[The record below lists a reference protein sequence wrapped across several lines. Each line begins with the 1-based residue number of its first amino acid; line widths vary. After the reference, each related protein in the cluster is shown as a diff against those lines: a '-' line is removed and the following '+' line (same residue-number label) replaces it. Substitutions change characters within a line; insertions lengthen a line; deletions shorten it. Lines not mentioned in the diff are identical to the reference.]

1 MQYIIIC
8 FVAFF
13 GSGLTFFSGFGLGT
27 LLTPVFGLFFPIEIA
42 IGMTAIVHLLNNLF
56 KLVLVGKHAEINILM
71 RFGVPSVI
79 AAILGAWLLRGLG
92 ATPSITTWTWG
103 IHVYEV
109 TYTKVVIGILLIFFA
124 LFEIVPK
131 LKNLSFDKKY
141 LPLGG
146 FLSGFFGGLSGNQGA
161 LRSAFLMRAGLEKT
175 QFIATG
181 VIVACGID
189 ISRLAIYA
197 PKMQTALQA
206 ADSINIVLYATIS
219 AFLGAYLG
227 NKYLKKITIQTLQN
241 FVAFALL
248 LFGVALCVGIL

>member
-1 MQYIIIC
+1 METIIIC
-8 FVAFF
+8 LVAFL

-56 KLVLVGKHAEINILM
+56 KLVLVGRHAEKNILI
-71 RFGVPSVI
+71 RFGIPSVV
-79 AAILGAWLLRGLG
+79 AAILGAWVLRGLG
-92 ATPSITTWTWG
+92 ATPSVASWTWG
-103 IHVYEV
+103 ATLHEI
-109 TYTKVVIGILLIFFA
+109 TYTKIIIGILLIFFA
-124 LFEIVPK
+124 LFEIVPT
-131 LKNLSFDKKY
+131 LKGLSFDKRY

-161 LRSAFLMRAGLEKT
+161 LRSAFLIRAGLEKT

-189 ISRLAIYA
+189 IARLAIYS
-197 PKMQTALQA
+197 PKMQTALQTA
-206 ADSINIVLYATIS
+206 GIVNVVLLATLS

-227 NKYLKKITIQTLQN
+227 NKYLKKITIQALQN
-241 FVAFALL
+241 FVALALL
-248 LFGVALCVGIL
+248 LFGLALCIGIF

>member
-1 MQYIIIC
+1 MEYIIIC
-8 FVAFF
+8 VVAFL

-56 KLVLVGKHAEINILM
+56 KLVLVGRHAEKNILIH
-71 RFGVPSVI
+71 FGIPSVV

-92 ATPSITTWTWG
+92 TTPSVTAWAWGGTFHEITWTK
-103 IHVYEV
+103 II
-109 TYTKVVIGILLIFFA
+109 IGILLIFFA
-124 LFEIVPK
+124 LFEILPT
-131 LKNLSFDKKY
+131 LKALSFDKKY

-146 FLSGFFGGLSGNQGA
+146 LLSGFFGGLSGNQGA
-161 LRSAFLMRAGLEKT
+161 LRSAFLIRAGLEKT

-197 PKMQTALQA
+197 PKMQIALQA
-206 ADSINIVLYATIS
+206 TGNVNIVLSATFA

-227 NKYLKKITIQTLQN
+227 NKYLKKMTIQSLQN
-241 FVAFALL
+241 FVAIALL
-248 LFGVALCVGIL
+248 LFGLALCVGIF